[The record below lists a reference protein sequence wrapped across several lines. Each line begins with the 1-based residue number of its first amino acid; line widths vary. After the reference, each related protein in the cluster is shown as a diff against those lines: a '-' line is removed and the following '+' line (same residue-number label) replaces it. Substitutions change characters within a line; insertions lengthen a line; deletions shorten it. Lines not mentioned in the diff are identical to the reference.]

1 MKEKDLNDKTTII
14 LILTK
19 LKSCNFI
26 FIFVSFVSVDNFFF
40 KKFLYIAPTS
50 SHGTLSVASL
60 NSDYGQLLS
69 NDDDDNNGII
79 QQK

>member
-1 MKEKDLNDKTTII
+1 MEN
-14 LILTK
+14 
-19 LKSCNFI
+19 
-26 FIFVSFVSVDNFFF
+26 FF
-40 KKFLYIAPTS
+40 KKFIENFLNEILVSNQGLTIESITTPTS